1 MDPNHHVRTAPAD
14 RIPTS
19 QKFAYGVG
27 SLVNNLL
34 GAAIGMMAIVLN
46 LGLGMDPVVVGT
58 LMALPRFVDAL
69 TDPVMGYISDHSR
82 WRWGRRRPYIFFG
95 AIASGIVFALLWQL
109 PAGYGENFYFW
120 YFLIG
125 ANFFYL
131 AYTVYATP
139 WVALGYEMTPDYN
152 ERTRLMGVSNFMGQ
166 FAWVAVP
173 WFYAFMEN
181 DRFFPDSVTG
191 ARWLAVYIGIFV
203 AIFGLVPALLCRERM
218 QAIAESEDSSAP
230 AGSMWQG
237 LGRNLADFFRG
248 FLATMKFRPFL
259 LLCGATFLV
268 FNGFMLVSAFS
279 SYVIIYYVYGGDKDL
294 GAQLMGWNG
303 TLSALAT
310 FLVILLATWL
320 GTRIGKQKTFFIATA
335 ISVVGYL
342 LKWFC
347 YSKTHPFLILLPTPF
362 IAFGLGALFTL
373 MGSMMADVCDF
384 DELKSGQRRE
394 GMFGAVFWWVV
405 KLGMALALAL
415 SGYALN
421 YTGFDVALGGAQSD
435 RTLFLMRLLDVSVPA
450 VTSLIA
456 IALVARY
463 PLSEAKT
470 REVRAELERRRGR
483 VGAAA

>member
-1 MDPNHHVRTAPAD
+1 MDSTPRAATASAD
-14 RIPTS
+14 RIPRL

-46 LGLGMDPVVVGT
+46 LGLGIDPIVVGT

-109 PAGYGENFYFW
+109 PAGYSKDFYFW

-125 ANFFYL
+125 ANLFYL

-181 DRFFPDSVTG
+181 DKFFPDSVTG
-191 ARWLAVYIGIFV
+191 ARWLAVYVGIFV
-203 AIFGLVPALLCRERM
+203 AIFGLVPAILCRERM
-218 QAIAESEDSSAP
+218 QAIAESEDQTTAG
-230 AGSMWQG
+230 GSMWQG
-237 LGRNLADFFRG
+237 LGRNIADFFRG
-248 FLATMKFRPFL
+248 FVATMKFRPFL

-303 TLSALAT
+303 TLSAIAT
-310 FLVILLATWL
+310 FCVILLTTWL
-320 GTRIGKQKTFFIATA
+320 GTHIGKQKTFFIATA
-335 ISVVGYL
+335 ISVFGYL

-347 YSKTHPFLILLPTPF
+347 YSKSNPYLILLPTPF

-373 MGSMMADVCDF
+373 MGSMVADVCDF

-421 YTGFDVALGGAQSD
+421 YTGFNVDLGGNQSE
-435 RTLFLMRLLDVSVPA
+435 RTLFLMRLLDVAVPA
-450 VTSLIA
+450 AASVLA

-463 PLSEAKT
+463 PLTEARA
-470 REVRAELERRRGR
+470 REVRAELEHRRGR
-483 VGAAA
+483 VEAA

>member
-1 MDPNHHVRTAPAD
+1 MDLHPQTATAPAD
-14 RIPTS
+14 RVPKL
-19 QKFAYGVG
+19 QKFAYGIG

-58 LMALPRFVDAL
+58 LMALPRLVDAL
-69 TDPVMGYISDHSR
+69 TDPVMGYISDHSKL
-82 WRWGRRRPYIFFG
+82 RWGRRRPYIFFG
-95 AIASGIVFALLWQL
+95 AIASGLVFALLWQL

-125 ANFFYL
+125 ANLFYL

-191 ARWLAVYIGIFV
+191 ARWLAVYVGLFV
-203 AIFGLVPALLCRERM
+203 AVFGLVPALLCRERM
-218 QAIAESEDSSAP
+218 QAIAESEDRA
-230 AGSMWQG
+230 AEGGSMLRG
-237 LGRNLADFFRG
+237 LGANLAGFFQG
-248 FLATMKFRPFL
+248 FLATMRFGPFL

-279 SYVIIYYVYGGDKDL
+279 SYVIIYYIYGGDKDL

-303 TLSALAT
+303 TLSAIAT
-310 FLVILLATWL
+310 FLVILLTTWL
-320 GTRIGKQKTFFIATA
+320 GTRIGKKKTFFIATG
-335 ISVVGYL
+335 ISVFGYL

-347 YSKTHPFLILLPTPF
+347 YSQTHPYLILLPTPF

-373 MGSMMADVCDF
+373 MGSMVADVCDF
-384 DELKSGQRRE
+384 DELRTGQRRE

-421 YTGFDVALGGAQSD
+421 FTGFDVKFEGRQSEQ
-435 RTLFLMRLLDVSVPA
+435 TLFLMRLLDVAVPA
-450 VTSLIA
+450 LASLLA

-463 PLSEAKT
+463 PLTEAMARGV
-470 REVRAELERRRGR
+470 REQLEQRRGKA
-483 VGAAA
+483 GAPS